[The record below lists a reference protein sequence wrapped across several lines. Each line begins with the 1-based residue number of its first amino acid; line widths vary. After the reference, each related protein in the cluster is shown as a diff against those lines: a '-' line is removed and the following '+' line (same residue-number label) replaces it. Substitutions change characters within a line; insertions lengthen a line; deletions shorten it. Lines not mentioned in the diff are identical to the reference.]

1 MRSSG
6 AGWPAPQLQR
16 LPTPDVALELR
27 LPPEWEE
34 RERGCRCV
42 FIDGED
48 GMGRRSDS
56 SRGLGF
62 SSMVTAEQKTVGAA
76 KYGAGGCSLP
86 SCLLLPFRGWA
97 REGQRVQVTVAA
109 AFRKERG
116 CQRPAATAGV
126 PWSGCTPAQGV
137 GTSPEG
143 KQAPVG
149 PGEGV
154 RGGGSFCLIPGLLV
168 SLVGTQNPGW
178 WQVLLSYSFDYITST
193 GVGRTLSVSS
203 FFL

>member
-6 AGWPAPQLQR
+6 AGWPAPPLQR

-62 SSMVTAEQKTVGAA
+62 SSMVTAEQKAVGAA
-76 KYGAGGCSLP
+76 KYGAWGGGAVCPPASSFLSERRRAESAGGCRCSLQERAG
-86 SCLLLPFRGWA
+86 LPASGSNSRSPLERVHSSPRGW
-97 REGQRVQVTVAA
+97 
-109 AFRKERG
+109 
-116 CQRPAATAGV
+116 
-126 PWSGCTPAQGV
+126 
-137 GTSPEG
+137 
-143 KQAPVG
+143 
-149 PGEGV
+149 
-154 RGGGSFCLIPGLLV
+154 GLA
-168 SLVGTQNPGW
+168 
-178 WQVLLSYSFDYITST
+178 
-193 GVGRTLSVSS
+193 
-203 FFL
+203 